1 MPLKGIFDIETD
13 SEGRKSFKW
22 LVIFCIAL
30 FALWSAL
37 PMILLEN
44 TYIDILENIVWSR
57 HFQFGYDKNPY
68 FGAWLTQACYIL
80 SGHGIWINYVLS
92 QLSVLIGFLC
102 VWKLAR
108 SFLPPLQSLIS
119 VMLLTGV
126 LFYGS
131 KTIEFNDDVLEIAL
145 WSLSMLF
152 FHRALTK
159 QQLLDWLFVGLWTG
173 LAFMTKYYGL
183 VLFASMGLVMLL
195 TKEGRGS
202 FRKPGPWLSLALFLV
217 LSLPNIVWLW
227 QNDFVAIRYA
237 MGRAKLSGK
246 TISDPLRHLTQPLD
260 FLQRMLSVIVP
271 TLIAFSVIFFRRDK
285 SLPESTPFNRIFFSV
300 LCWGPFAF
308 TFVFSIITASSI
320 RYSWMT
326 PGFLLVGIFMVMF
339 WRPLVNNLRFGL
351 LLLFVL
357 VFSLVCAGIFSVQ
370 ILYTQPYL
378 KKNCSYETF
387 PGAELSKDLT
397 SLWRETYGT
406 PLKYVIGEREE
417 ACNIAVFSKD
427 SPEAFFSANLQY
439 SQWIKRE
446 DIVREGAV
454 IVWKGGPEKC
464 PDWLGKLEIPAGSL
478 LNFPARSYPRAVK
491 GWFKSIL
498 GKEPVLEPVSF
509 SFIKPQSVGK

>member
-246 TISDPLRHLTQPLD
+246 TISGEDTVVLD
-260 FLQRMLSVIVP
+260 YQKLGEAVGMKSENIRIVDAYKKVEVEKAIKDALAAKGVQ
-271 TLIAFSVIFFRRDK
+271 LIVVK
-285 SLPESTPFNRIFFSV
+285 G
-300 LCWGPFAF
+300 LC
-308 TFVFSIITASSI
+308 
-320 RYSWMT
+320 
-326 PGFLLVGIFMVMF
+326 
-339 WRPLVNNLRFGL
+339 
-351 LLLFVL
+351 
-357 VFSLVCAGIFSVQ
+357 Q
-370 ILYTQPYL
+370 ILRRKM
-378 KKNCSYETF
+378 KK
-387 PGAELSKDLT
+387 AE
-397 SLWRETYGT
+397 
-406 PLKYVIGEREE
+406 GE
-417 ACNIAVFSKD
+417 
-427 SPEAFFSANLQY
+427 
-439 SQWIKRE
+439 
-446 DIVREGAV
+446 
-454 IVWKGGPEKC
+454 
-464 PDWLGKLEIPAGSL
+464 
-478 LNFPARSYPRAVK
+478 VK
-491 GWFKSIL
+491 K
-498 GKEPVLEPVSF
+498 
-509 SFIKPQSVGK
+509 